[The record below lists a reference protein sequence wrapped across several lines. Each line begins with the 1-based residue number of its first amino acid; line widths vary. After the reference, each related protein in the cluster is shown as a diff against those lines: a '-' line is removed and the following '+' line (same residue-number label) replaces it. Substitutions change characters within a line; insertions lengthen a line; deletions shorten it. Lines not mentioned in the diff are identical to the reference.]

1 MNMITAHE
9 AQAQGSGPSLFLSIA
24 KVNPPLAN
32 EARRRARELADLL
45 GLDMGGRLVK
55 GGGKPSNDNRGD
67 NRRSRRHAA

>member
-55 GGGKPSNDNRGD
+55 SGKPNNDNR
-67 NRRSRRHAA
+67 RQRRHAA